1 MLIEQRQNKII
12 TVIGHKGYGKTALTE
27 ALMLMYNKPTIIA
40 DPRFQYSTFQNRR
53 LSFQSVG
60 KFRKWIYNTANFK
73 VFYKYKLE
81 LIVNAFDDTFDE
93 LASIVAQM
101 RSLMFVVDEVDM
113 FLDPRATKKNSL
125 NKIIQYG
132 RHHEIDIIS
141 TSRRPA
147 NISRNLTSQ
156 TDIFYFSRLREPT
169 DKLYIKQAIGAE
181 YVSLVENLDRF
192 SFLEF
197 EDEEHHKIITTSKND
212 LEILQK
218 G

>member
-1 MLIEQRQNKII
+1 MLIKQKQNKII

-27 ALMLMYNKPTIIA
+27 ALMLMYDKPTIIA
-40 DPRFQYSTFQNRR
+40 DPRFQYSTFQKRR
-53 LSFQSVG
+53 VSFRSVG
-60 KFRKWIYNTANFK
+60 DFRKWIYNTANFK
-73 VFYKYKLE
+73 DFYKYKLE
-81 LIVNAFDDTFDE
+81 LVVNAFDDTFEE
-93 LASIVAQM
+93 LAHIVRQM

-113 FLDPRATKKNSL
+113 FLDPRATKNNSL

-132 RHHEIDIIS
+132 RHHEIDIIT

-156 TDIFYFSRLREPT
+156 TDIFYFSKLREPT

-181 YVSLVENLDRF
+181 YVSTVENLERF

-197 EDEEHHKIITTSKND
+197 EDEEHQKIITTSERD
-212 LEILQK
+212 LELLQR